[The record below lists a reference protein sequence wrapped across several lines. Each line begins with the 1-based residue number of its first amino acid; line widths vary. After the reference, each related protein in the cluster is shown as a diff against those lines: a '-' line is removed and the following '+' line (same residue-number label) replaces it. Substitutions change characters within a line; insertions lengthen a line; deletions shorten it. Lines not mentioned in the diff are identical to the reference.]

1 MCRDGDPGDLTRA
14 EYGLVLRYRELND
27 ARREGFRWLVENVAL
42 LDRLLAGE
50 RLTQREWEDAVRAL
64 EDRGDWR
71 MVYLLN
77 YKRER
82 DKITP

>member
-1 MCRDGDPGDLTRA
+1 M
-14 EYGLVLRYRELND
+14 
-27 ARREGFRWLVENVAL
+27 ENIPL
-42 LDRLLAGE
+42 LDRLLTGE
-50 RLTQREWEDAVRAL
+50 RLTREEWEAAVRTL
-64 EDRGDWR
+64 EGRGDWR

>member
-1 MCRDGDPGDLTRA
+1 MCRDGEPGDLTRA

-27 ARREGFRWLVENVAL
+27 AQREGFRWLVENVAL

-50 RLTQREWEDAVRAL
+50 RLTQTEWEDAVRAL

>member
-1 MCRDGDPGDLTRA
+1 MEHGGDRGALTWE
-14 EYGLVLRYRELND
+14 EYGLVLRYRELD
-27 ARREGFRWLVENVAL
+27 QAQQEGFRWLVENIPL

-50 RLTQREWEDAVRAL
+50 RLTREEWEDAVREL
-64 EDRGDWR
+64 EDREDWR

-82 DKITP
+82 DKIM

>member
-1 MCRDGDPGDLTRA
+1 MCYNEDRGALTWE
-14 EYGLVLRYRELND
+14 EYGLVLRYRELD
-27 ARREGFRWLVENVAL
+27 QAQQEGFRWLVENIPL

-50 RLTQREWEDAVRAL
+50 RLTREEWEDAVREL
-64 EDRGDWR
+64 EGREDWR